1 MRKLLRQLLDVVY
14 FCRTLLFL
22 VGLWAV
28 TAFSGLAAIPGY
40 LMPYRWRYHLIIG
53 SWGYFNCFW
62 LFVTCG
68 VRCKIIG
75 RENIPKRKAFVALSK
90 HSSTWETASLPV
102 ILNCPSIVVKRQLL
116 SIPGFGWGLAICE
129 PIVID
134 RKQPKKA
141 MQMII
146 NQGKRYLAK
155 GRQVLLFPEGTRSHG
170 EYKVGGAVLAK
181 EAGVPILPI
190 AHNSGD
196 FWPRDRFIIKPGTIY
211 LKFGELI
218 ETSNKTPEALTEEV
232 KSWIEASI
240 AEFPTNSKKSLK
252 TKTED
257 AEQHVRQAHDN
268 RSNREPE
275 YASDEQN

>member
-1 MRKLLRQLLDVVY
+1 MRKLLGRPLHFIY
-14 FCRTLLFL
+14 FIRTLLFL
-22 VGLWAV
+22 VGLWFI
-28 TAFSGLAAIPGY
+28 TAFCGLAAIPGY

-53 SWGYFNCFW
+53 LWGNFNCFW

-68 VRCKIIG
+68 VRCKIID
-75 RENIPKRKAFVALSK
+75 RHNIPKRKAFVALSK

-134 RKQPKKA
+134 RKQPKRA

-146 NQGKRYLAK
+146 AQGKRYLAK
-155 GRQVLLFPEGTRSHG
+155 GRQVLLFPEGTRARG
-170 EYKVGGAVLAK
+170 EYKTGGAVLAK

-232 KSWIEASI
+232 KNWIEASI
-240 AEFPTNSKKSLK
+240 ADLPKDSKKSSK
-252 TKTED
+252 TKSED
-257 AEQHVRQAHDN
+257 AEQRVRQAHDD
-268 RSNREPE
+268 RANREPE
-275 YASDEQN
+275 YAGDEQN